1 MRTLNVES
9 SFEHRAVDP
18 TFENIV
24 GCSPALKSV
33 LAEAEQ
39 VAPTDSTVLVLGET
53 GTGKEL
59 IARAIH
65 EMSSRRGRPLIKLN
79 CAAIPSDLLESE
91 LFGHERGA
99 FTGAI
104 TQRIGRFEM
113 ADTGTLFLDEIG
125 DIPLALQPKL
135 LRVLQEQEFERL
147 GSGTTHRVNVRL
159 IAATHRNL
167 VNMVSEREF
176 RSDLYYRLNVFPIE
190 LPPLRKRVED
200 IPQLVSHFVEIY
212 ARRMHKR
219 IDHLPDETLAA
230 FQAHSWPGNVR
241 ELQNMVERAVIM
253 SNDGELPNP
262 LPHACPQSSRAIRLD
277 RDPMPNTE
285 DRFAVDLNQT
295 GALLSQGTLRN
306 YQKVLIL
313 QALQA
318 SGWVIGGPGGAAS
331 QLGLKRTTLIAKMR
345 SFGIS
350 RPTPQ
355 FKLGEGIFGS
365 NDESQEQSVA
375 D

>member
-1 MRTLNVES
+1 
-9 SFEHRAVDP
+9 
-18 TFENIV
+18 
-24 GCSPALKSV
+24 
-33 LAEAEQ
+33 
-39 VAPTDSTVLVLGET
+39 
-53 GTGKEL
+53 
-59 IARAIH
+59 
-65 EMSSRRGRPLIKLN
+65 
-79 CAAIPSDLLESE
+79 
-91 LFGHERGA
+91 
-99 FTGAI
+99 
-104 TQRIGRFEM
+104 
-113 ADTGTLFLDEIG
+113 
-125 DIPLALQPKL
+125 
-135 LRVLQEQEFERL
+135 
-147 GSGTTHRVNVRL
+147 
-159 IAATHRNL
+159 
-167 VNMVSEREF
+167 
-176 RSDLYYRLNVFPIE
+176 
-190 LPPLRKRVED
+190 
-200 IPQLVSHFVEIY
+200 
-212 ARRMHKR
+212 MHKR